1 MMAES
6 VDDNQQ
12 RIIEDAVQQFVD
24 AQLRGEEPDIDEFVK
39 KYPALDR
46 HIRENIQD
54 LKKINGLFTSIVQAD
69 ESDFKEMASGQD
81 LVGQKVGSF
90 EIVEMIG
97 HGGMGVVYLARDTK
111 LKRSVAIKSMPAAL
125 AGDSTARTRFR
136 REGELLASLN
146 HPNIAVIHDIIELD
160 EGAAY
165 LILEYVP
172 GETLAERIAREP
184 LKLEQALSIGRQVAE
199 AISAAHEKGVTHRDL
214 KPGNI
219 KITPE
224 GKVKVLDFGLA
235 KAVGG
240 EALDRKSII
249 TQPGRMM
256 GTPAYMSPEQ
266 ARGKPTDTRSDIWS
280 FGCVLYEM
288 LTGKIPFEGET
299 VSDILVSL
307 LDREPDWHALPE
319 TTPVNIQVLLHR
331 CLEKEPHRRLRD
343 MGDIAIT
350 LEDTASELQHSMLRT
365 ETVEEDQ
372 TKPTAG
378 LRHALP
384 WFVTGLAVAIVLFL
398 VLIAVFKLGRP
409 SEKQQGK
416 SVAEFAAEP
425 IKAIVVLPFE
435 NLSGDAEQEYFVDG
449 MTDALSA
456 ELGKIKALR
465 VISRTSAMRY
475 KNTDKKVPEIAEE
488 LGVDAVIE
496 GSVLKAGNDVRITAQ
511 LVDGRFDTHLWSE
524 NYTGTLTNILALQSK
539 VTLAIARE
547 IEVALTPE
555 EERRIT
561 GKEPVDPDA
570 YEAYLKGIFFMEKH
584 TGEGFKAAAELFN
597 QAIEIE
603 PNFAAAHA
611 WLGGAYWVPSVWGY
625 AAPHESFAKGKTAM
639 YTAVELDE
647 TCAEARG
654 GVGWIALH
662 YDWDWQK
669 AKLNLEQAVEL
680 NPNYIYGYHGL
691 AWYLVVAGRYEA
703 AIDMMQT
710 AIRLDPLSHVLNN
723 GLASMYSFSG
733 QYERA
738 IEQREK
744 TLQLAPN
751 YVGAISGRAE
761 DYLSMSRYPE
771 AVVTLEKAMDLVG
784 RRPGLVAG
792 LGRAYALSDR
802 KDEAEILLQELQ
814 ERATSEYVLPTHF
827 AGLHA
832 SLGNVDDAFRWL
844 DQAYRERDPVMPFLK
859 VLSSLDSLHTDPRFD
874 KLLKQMDFPE

>member
-1 MMAES
+1 MTES
-6 VDDNQQ
+6 VDDNQE
-12 RIIEDAVQQFVD
+12 RMIEDAVQQFVD

-39 KYPALDR
+39 KYPALD
-46 HIRENIQD
+46 HQIRENIQD
-54 LKKINGLFTSIVQAD
+54 LQKINGLFTSIVQAD
-69 ESDFKEMASGQD
+69 ESDFDSTVPGDD
-81 LVGQKVGSF
+81 LVGQKMESF

-97 HGGMGVVYLARDTK
+97 RGGMGVVYLARDTK
-111 LKRSVAIKSMPAAL
+111 LDRSVAMKSMPADLQAN
-125 AGDSTARTRFR
+125 STARTRFR
-136 REGELLASLN
+136 REAKLLASLN
-146 HPNIAVIHDIIELD
+146 HPNIAVIHDIIEKD

-184 LKLEQALSIGRQVAE
+184 LQLRQALSIGRQVAE

-214 KPGNI
+214 KPSNI

-240 EALDRKSII
+240 EALDQKSTI
-249 TQPGRMM
+249 TQPGRVI

-288 LTGKIPFEGET
+288 LTGKVPFEGET
-299 VSDILVSL
+299 VSDTLVSVL
-307 LDREPDWHALPE
+307 EREPDWDTLPQ
-319 TTPVNIQVLLHR
+319 TTPANIQVLLRR

-350 LEDTASELQHSMLRT
+350 LEDTASELQHPTLRT
-365 ETVEEDQ
+365 ETAEANH
-372 TKPTAG
+372 TKATVG
-378 LRHALP
+378 SRRALP
-384 WFVTGLAVAIVLFL
+384 WFIIGAAVAIVLFL
-398 VLIAVFKLGRP
+398 ALIIVFKLGGP

-416 SVAEFAAEP
+416 SVAGFAVGP
-425 IKAIVVLPFE
+425 INAIVVLPFE

-456 ELGKIKALR
+456 ELGKIKALG

-475 KNTDKKVPEIAEE
+475 KNTDKNVPEIAEE

-496 GSVLKAGNDVRITAQ
+496 GSVLKAGNDVRITVQ
-511 LVDGRFDTHLWSE
+511 LVDGRIDKHLWAE
-524 NYTGTLTNILALQSK
+524 NYTGTLTNILALQSE

-547 IEVALTPE
+547 IEVAITLE

-561 GKEPVDPDA
+561 RTEPVDPRA
-570 YEAYLKGIFFMEKH
+570 YEAYLKGLFFMEKQ
-584 TGEGFKAAAELFN
+584 TEESFKTAAEYFN

-603 PNFAAAHA
+603 PDYAAAYA
-611 WLGGAYWVPSVWGY
+611 WLGGAYWVPSLLGY

-647 TCAEARG
+647 TNAEARG

-662 YDWDWQK
+662 YDWDWQN
-669 AKLNLEQAVEL
+669 AKLNLERSIEL
-680 NPNYIYGYHGL
+680 NPNYIYGYNGL
-691 AWYLVVAGRYEA
+691 AWYWVVAGRFDK
-703 AIDMMQT
+703 AIDTMQT
-710 AIRLDPLSHVLNN
+710 AVKLDPLSQVLNN
-723 GLASMYSFSG
+723 NLAYIYMFSG
-733 QYERA
+733 QIEQA
-738 IEQREK
+738 IEQRKE
-744 TLQLAPN
+744 TLELAPG
-751 YVGAISGRAE
+751 YVGALGGLAE
-761 DYLSMSRYPE
+761 DYLSMSQYPE
-771 AVVTLEKAMDLVG
+771 AVVTLKKAMDLAG

-792 LGRAYALSDR
+792 LGRAYALSGR

-814 ERATSEYVLPTHF
+814 ERAASEYILPTYL

-832 SLGNVDDAFRWL
+832 SLGNADEAFRWL
-844 DQAYRERDPVMPFLK
+844 DQAYRERDPLMVFLR
-859 VLSSLDSLHTDPRFD
+859 VPSSLDSLHSDPRFD

>member
-1 MMAES
+1 MAES
-6 VDDNQQ
+6 VDDNQE

-24 AQLRGEEPDIDEFVK
+24 AQLQGEEPDIDEFVK
-39 KYPALDR
+39 RYPALD
-46 HIRENIQD
+46 HQIRENIQD
-54 LKKINGLFTSIVQAD
+54 LQKINGLFTSIVQAD
-69 ESDFKEMASGQD
+69 ESDFESTVTGDD
-81 LVGQKVGSF
+81 LVGQKVESF

-97 HGGMGVVYLARDTK
+97 SGGMGVVYLARDTK
-111 LKRSVAIKSMPAAL
+111 LDRSVAVKSVPADLQAN
-125 AGDSTARTRFR
+125 STAQTRFR
-136 REGELLASLN
+136 REAKLLASLN
-146 HPNIAVIHDIIELD
+146 HPNIAVIHDIIEQD
-160 EGAAY
+160 EGATY

-184 LKLEQALSIGRQVAE
+184 LQLEQALSIGRQVAE

-219 KITPE
+219 KITQE

-240 EALDRKSII
+240 EALDRQNTI
-249 TQPGRMM
+249 TQPGGVI

-288 LTGKIPFEGET
+288 LTGKVPFEGET
-299 VSDILVSL
+299 VSDTLVSL
-307 LDREPDWHALPE
+307 LEREPDWRALPE
-319 TTPVNIQVLLHR
+319 TTPANIQVLLRR

-350 LEDTASELQHSMLRT
+350 LEDTASELQHSSLRP
-365 ETVEEDQ
+365 ETVEADR
-372 TKPTAG
+372 TKPTSG
-378 LRHALP
+378 SRRALP
-384 WFVTGLAVAIVLFL
+384 WFITGPAVAITLFL
-398 VLIAVFKLGRP
+398 AIIIVFKLGGP

-416 SVAEFAAEP
+416 SVAKSAVGP
-425 IKAIVVLPFE
+425 VKAIVVLPFE

-465 VISRTSAMRY
+465 VISRTSAMHY
-475 KNTDKKVPEIAEE
+475 KDTDKSTRQIVEE

-511 LVDGRFDTHLWSE
+511 LVDGRIDKHLWSE
-524 NYTGTLTNILALQSK
+524 NYTGTLTNILALQSE

-547 IEVALTPE
+547 IEVAITPE

-561 GKEPVDPDA
+561 RTEPINPQA
-570 YEAYLKGIFFMEKH
+570 YEAYLKGILFMERQ
-584 TGEGFKAAAELFN
+584 TEESFKIAAEYFN

-603 PNFAAAHA
+603 PNYAAAHA
-611 WLGGAYWVPSVWGY
+611 WLGGSYWVPSLWGH
-625 AAPHESFAKGKTAM
+625 APPHESFAKGKTAM
-639 YTAVELDE
+639 YKAVELDE
-647 TCAEARG
+647 TNAEARG

-662 YDWDWQK
+662 YDWDWQN
-669 AKLNLEQAVEL
+669 AKLNLERSIEL

-703 AIDMMQT
+703 AIDMMQS
-710 AIRLDPLSHVLNN
+710 AIGLDPHSHVLNN

-733 QYERA
+733 QLERA
-738 IEQREK
+738 LEQRKK
-744 TLQLAPN
+744 TLELAPG
-751 YVGAISGRAE
+751 YVETISGLAE

-771 AVVTLEKAMDLVG
+771 AVVTLKKAMDLAG

-792 LGRAYALSDR
+792 LGRACALSGR

-814 ERATSEYVLPTHF
+814 ERAASEYILPTYF

-832 SLGNVDDAFRWL
+832 SLGNADEAFRWL
-844 DQAYRERDPVMPFLK
+844 DQAYRERDPLMVFLR
-859 VLSSLDSLHTDPRFD
+859 VPSSLDSLRADPRFD